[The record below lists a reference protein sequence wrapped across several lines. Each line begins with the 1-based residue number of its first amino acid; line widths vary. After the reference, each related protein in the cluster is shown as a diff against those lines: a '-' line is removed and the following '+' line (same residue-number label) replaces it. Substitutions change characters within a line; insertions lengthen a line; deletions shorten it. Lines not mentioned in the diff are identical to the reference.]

1 MFNCP
6 NCWEN
11 PCVCGQEYQ
20 TWPDEKIIGQIK
32 MLDDI
37 LKQRLEKNIRYLS
50 VEEHENYHKD
60 RLHER

>member
-6 NCWEN
+6 KCWEN

-20 TWPDEKIIGQIK
+20 TWLDEKIIGQIK

-37 LKQRLEKNIRYLS
+37 LRHRLEKNIRFLN
-50 VEEHENYHKD
+50 VEERMD
-60 RLHER
+60 

>member
-20 TWPDEKIIGQIK
+20 TWTDEKIRNQIK
-32 MLDDI
+32 MFQDI
-37 LKQRLEKNIRYLS
+37 LKQRTEKNIRFLN
-50 VEEHENYHKD
+50 VEEHENYHKEK
-60 RLHER
+60 LH

>member
-6 NCWEN
+6 KCWEN

-20 TWPDEKIIGQIK
+20 TWSDEKIIGQIK

-37 LKQRLEKNIRYLS
+37 LKQRLEKNIRFLN
-50 VEEHENYHKD
+50 VEEHENYHKGG
-60 RLHER
+60 LHER